1 MSRLITYHIWAC
13 HNYRYHDRSGAC
25 LENSSDSYPMAHGA
39 MTEGTSNN
47 GEKISNVQKTK
58 PKCNKWDQK
67 GRARSYADM
76 TIYAIDPAGTVSTM
90 CPHKRP
96 TTIVIFH
103 IPSNLWIPHC
113 LFMAKMHAMSYSAHL
128 CCSVDSQGQGKAQ
141 RFAGQ
146 VQRWPFVAFQLAIGW
161 YSLREIPGALHFM
174 TAMERS
180 LWAIA
185 T

>member
-47 GEKISNVQKTK
+47 REKVSNVQKTK

-96 TTIVIFH
+96 TTIVIFL
-103 IPSNLWIPHC
+103 ILSNLWYLIASLWLKCMPC
-113 LFMAKMHAMSYSAHL
+113 RTLL
-128 CCSVDSQGQGKAQ
+128 I
-141 RFAGQ
+141 
-146 VQRWPFVAFQLAIGW
+146 FVALLT
-161 YSLREIPGALHFM
+161 LRVRARPRGLLVRFNAGL
-174 TAMERS
+174 
-180 LWAIA
+180 LWLSN
-185 T
+185 